1 MKIEKPLPAPA
12 WLLEQVRQAKGRT
25 NPEEYKIT
33 LGLVN
38 QEHLHTVCES
48 ACCPNRGRCFSN
60 GTATFMIMGDICTRA
75 CRFCAVEHGHPL
87 AVDPDEPERV
97 ASAVEKLGLEHVV
110 ITSVTRDDLGD
121 GGADH
126 FAKVIRSIKQ
136 TSPRTGVEVLIP
148 DFAGKERALDTVLE
162 ARPEVLGHNLETAP
176 RLYRQVRPSAS
187 YERSLDL
194 LGRAAK
200 HCVQSTKVKSGF
212 MLGLGETEDEIR
224 TLLHEIYDTGCRMVT
239 IGQYLAPSLRHY
251 PVQRYVPPEEFST
264 WAREVKQMGFQ
275 AVASAPL
282 VRSSYHAGVLY
293 QEAIAYGR

>member
-1 MKIEKPLPAPA
+1 VKIEKPLPAPA

-25 NPEEYKIT
+25 NPEEYKSI
-33 LGLVN
+33 LGLVT

-48 ACCPNRGRCFSN
+48 ACCPNSGRCFSN
-60 GTATFMIMGDICTRA
+60 GTATFMIMGNICTRA

-97 ASAVEKLGLEHVV
+97 ASAVEKLCLEHVV

-126 FAKVIRSIKQ
+126 FARVTRSIKQ
-136 TSPRTGVEVLIP
+136 IRPRTGVEVLVP
-148 DFAGKERALDTVLE
+148 DFAGKEKALDIVLE
-162 ARPEVLGHNLETAP
+162 ARPEVLGHNMETVP
-176 RLYRQVRPSAS
+176 RLYHQVRPGAS
-187 YERSLDL
+187 YEQSLEL
-194 LGRAAK
+194 LNRAAGR
-200 HCVQSTKVKSGF
+200 SAPTLRVKSGF
-212 MLGLGETEDEIR
+212 MLGLGETADEIR
-224 TLLHEIYDTGCRMVT
+224 ILLHEIYDTGCRMVT

-251 PVQRYVPPEEFST
+251 PVQRYVPPDEFSA
-264 WAREVKQMGFQ
+264 WAMEAKQMGFQ

-282 VRSSYHAGVLY
+282 VRSSFNAGFLY